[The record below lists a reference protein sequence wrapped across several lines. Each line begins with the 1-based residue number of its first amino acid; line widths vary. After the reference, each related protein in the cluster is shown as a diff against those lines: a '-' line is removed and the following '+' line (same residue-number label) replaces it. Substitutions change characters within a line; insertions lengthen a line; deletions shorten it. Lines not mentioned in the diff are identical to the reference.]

1 MAIEVLDKRYEWIE
15 FYRKTVFPHIRGYEE
30 KQTEL
35 ANDLKKFKE
44 EVSHNFRPDKIL
56 GENGLI
62 IDDPNHHTEIDPFT
76 VLALINVGTTEKR
89 KKLHRLL
96 LDKSFDLDLTG
107 IAESDAQSVWFYP
120 YKANE
125 KNKIIVESLLIPID
139 ALGKIP
145 KT

>member
-1 MAIEVLDKRYEWIE
+1 MAIEVLDKKYEWVE
-15 FYRKTVFPHIRGYEE
+15 FYRKTVFPHILGYEE

-96 LDKSFDLDLTG
+96 LDKSFDLDLKG

-125 KNKIIVESLLIPID
+125 KNKIMTPVQS
-139 ALGKIP
+139 
-145 KT
+145 